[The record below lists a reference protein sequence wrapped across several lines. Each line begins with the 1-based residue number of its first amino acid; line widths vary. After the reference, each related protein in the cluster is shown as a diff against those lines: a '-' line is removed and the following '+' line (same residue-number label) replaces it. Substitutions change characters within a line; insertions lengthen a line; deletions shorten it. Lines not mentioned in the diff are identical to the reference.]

1 MKFKEI
7 KKRLVD
13 QDKRI
18 EDLRQERKSG
28 DNNPFV
34 AAGGGA
40 LDTPPGNP
48 APPSSER
55 DQVSRPVLPESKFER
70 CTACC

>member
-28 DNNPFV
+28 DNSPFV

-40 LDTPPGNP
+40 MDTPPGNP